1 MKLLSELHCL
11 AHQHQRG
18 HFPCTLKRM
27 TKGEYPNKT
36 VHTAIASYVQEQL
49 FDLEVL
55 VIVQRDNVTNGT
67 VVYVV
72 FLIIFH

>member
-1 MKLLSELHCL
+1 
-11 AHQHQRG
+11 
-18 HFPCTLKRM
+18 M

-55 VIVQRDNVTNGT
+55 VIVQQDNVTNGT
-67 VVYVV
+67 VVYIV
-72 FLIIFH
+72 FIIIFH